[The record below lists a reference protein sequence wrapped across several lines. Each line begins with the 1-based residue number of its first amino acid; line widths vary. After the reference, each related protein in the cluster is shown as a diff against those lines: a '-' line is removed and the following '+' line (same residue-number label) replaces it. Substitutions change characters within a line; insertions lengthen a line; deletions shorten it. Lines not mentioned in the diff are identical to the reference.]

1 MNRMMRAIALS
12 SIMAIPAFAMANE
25 NLSQLQILAQDAL
38 QQAEISYPVEALT
51 PAQLAEIKALVTEE
65 ENDIDTQLR
74 TILEQSNPE
83 ANTLDVAAALP
94 ERSQLEILAQKELDQ
109 AGIDHDATTLSDA
122 QLAEIKALSTQDDGD
137 KTSELQV
144 IIDG

>member
-12 SIMAIPAFAMANE
+12 SVMAIPAFAMANE

-38 QQAEISYPVEALT
+38 QQAGISYPVEALT

-137 KTSELQV
+137 KTAELQV

>member
-12 SIMAIPAFAMANE
+12 SVMAIPAFAMANE

-38 QQAEISYPVEALT
+38 QQAGISYPVEALT